1 MNVIVRNVN
10 DEVWRKARIKA
21 INAGVSMTRVI
32 QELIEMWASGEVK
45 IDTDEIKPKKK
56 GSKNEGISRSKH

>member
-10 DEVWRKARIKA
+10 DEVWRTARVKA

-32 QELIEMWASGEVK
+32 QELIEMWASGRVK
-45 IDTDEIKPKKK
+45 IDTDELKPKKK
-56 GSKNEGISRSKH
+56 GDKRGNHDQRK